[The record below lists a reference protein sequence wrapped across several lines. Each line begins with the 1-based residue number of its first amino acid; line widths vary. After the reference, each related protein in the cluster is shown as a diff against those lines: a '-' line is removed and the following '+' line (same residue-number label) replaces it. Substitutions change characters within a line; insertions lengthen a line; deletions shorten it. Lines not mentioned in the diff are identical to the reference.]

1 MESGGRES
9 GGRESGHVDLDTEV
23 RKCHYLHIKHTSI
36 MNKKLYRKTWL

>member
-23 RKCHYLHIKHTSI
+23 RKFHFFRNKKTSI
-36 MNKKLYRKTWL
+36 MKKQLCRKTWL